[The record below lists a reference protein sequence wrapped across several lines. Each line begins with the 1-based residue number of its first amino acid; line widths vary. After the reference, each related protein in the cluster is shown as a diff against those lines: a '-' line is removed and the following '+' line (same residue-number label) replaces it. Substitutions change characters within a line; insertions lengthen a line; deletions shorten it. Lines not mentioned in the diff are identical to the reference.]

1 MSNAGTTAQHT
12 PQSRGSGRIRPWSR
26 LGVATGLIAGA
37 AVLPIG
43 ATPAVADSGAC
54 TPTPPATNCVIYTAS
69 GADQT
74 FVVPAGVTS
83 IEATL
88 AGSGG
93 ANGTFGQIN
102 AGPGGAASG
111 VIPVTGGQTV
121 SVMVGDTSGY
131 GGGGAGGPGERSS
144 GGSGGGMTALWSGA
158 PLVSTPLLIAGG
170 GGGADGAGGPT
181 PAGGSGGG
189 DAGTDGTSATGG
201 GGGGGGTQT
210 TGGAAGDAG
219 ATPGTQF
226 AGGAGGDAGTGPQTD
241 GGGGGGGGYFGG
253 GGGQAQPGPGPNNDA
268 GGGGGSGFIGATVTG
283 GVLTVGAGSV
293 GGASGTAQ
301 IEWTAPAPAI
311 TSPATGTTIG
321 TGTPTV
327 TGTAVAGNTVTL
339 TADGVTVCTAIAQ
352 PDGSWSCTPSPA
364 LADGGHVLIASQT
377 DQPGNPLAR
386 YPLSAP
392 SIVTVDSAAPPA
404 PGVTCIYNVDDTV
417 ACTGTGEVD
426 STIAVTDDAG
436 DAICSATVLADGT
449 WSCAST
455 AAVTSLPVHVVQT
468 NPLGNASPAAT
479 PPNPGP
485 TTCATNGDQTVT
497 CEGTSDAGNTIT
509 VTTAAGDT
517 VCTATVEADGSW
529 SCTSTDPASS
539 PVTVTSL
546 DAAGNG
552 GVRPDIDVAPLP
564 PAPTP
569 TPTPV
574 PQPTPVT
581 TLAATGSDDPIS
593 GTIALGALL
602 AGLGSAV
609 LIGIRR
615 RRRSA

>member
-1 MSNAGTTAQHT
+1 MSNQRTTAQRA
-12 PQSRGSGRIRPWSR
+12 PKPRRSGRIRSWSW
-26 LGVATGLIAGA
+26 LGAATGLIAGA

-43 ATPAVADSGAC
+43 ATPALAAAGAC

-69 GADQT
+69 GGDQT

-93 ANGTFGQIN
+93 ANDAFGGVS
-102 AGPGGAASG
+102 AGPGGLASG
-111 VIPVTGGQTV
+111 AIGVTGGQTI
-121 SVMVGDTSGY
+121 SVMVGDMSGY
-131 GGGGAGGPGERSS
+131 GGGGAAGPGERSS
-144 GGSGGGMTALWSGA
+144 GGAGGGMTALWSGA

-189 DAGTDGTSATGG
+189 TAGTDGTSATGG

-210 TGGAAGDAG
+210 AGGAAGDASAG
-219 ATPGTQF
+219 PGTQF
-226 AGGAGGDAGTGPQTD
+226 AGGAGGDAGVGPETD
-241 GGGGGGGGYFGG
+241 GGGGGGGGFFGG
-253 GGGQAQPGPGPNNDA
+253 GGGRAQPGIGPNDDA

-283 GVLTVGAGSV
+283 GVLTVGAGSID
-293 GGASGTAQ
+293 GASGTAQ

-311 TSPATGTTIG
+311 TSPATGTTVG
-321 TGTPTV
+321 TGTPV
-327 TGTAVAGNTVTL
+327 VSGTAVAGNTVTL
-339 TADGVTVCTAIAQ
+339 TADGVTVCTTVAQ
-352 PDGSWSCTPSPA
+352 PDGTWSCTPSPA
-364 LADGGHVLIASQT
+364 LGDGGHVLIASQT

-392 SIVTVDSAAPPA
+392 VTVTVDTAAPAA
-404 PGVTCIYNVDDTV
+404 PGVTCVYNVDGTV

-436 DAICSATVLADGT
+436 NAVCSTTVLADGT

-455 AAVTSLPVHVVQT
+455 AALTSLPVHVVQT
-468 NPLGNASPAAT
+468 NLLGIASPAAT

-485 TTCATNGDQTVT
+485 TTCSTNADQTIT

-509 VTTAAGDT
+509 VTDAGGGT
-517 VCTATVEADGSW
+517 VCTATVAADGTW
-529 SCTSTDPASS
+529 SCTSTAPVTS
-539 PVTVTSL
+539 PVTVTSV

-552 GVRPDIDVAPLP
+552 GVRPDVAVTPLP

-569 TPTPV
+569 TPTPA
-574 PQPTPVT
+574 PVT
-581 TLAATGSDDPIS
+581 ALAATGSNDPIG

-602 AGLGSAV
+602 AALGSAV